1 MFTRT
6 EKLLIPLQKSKNPDP
21 NGAAAIQELLG
32 GKFGEMS
39 TLNNYLHQ
47 SFAFKEKKKL
57 KPFYDLVASIT
68 AEELG
73 HVELVS
79 TAINLLLEDSLPEGD
94 PTKAPLEEAK
104 NVRNTHHSIV
114 GGGGHQV
121 MDSMGHFWTGQHVFS
136 SGNLVADL
144 LHNFFLETGAR
155 MHKHRCY
162 QMSESQAARDTI
174 GYLMV
179 RGGVHQAAYAMAL
192 RKITGVEVTKML
204 PTPNIDD
211 SKIPEAR
218 KWQEIGSHR
227 TLYTFSE
234 TDYTDLA
241 GVWSGTADWAD
252 GGELEAIQGFPT
264 YGAEAP
270 VVGES
275 RSLFSPDYAPEE
287 IYEIA
292 AQLMAKGGIS
302 PLQPGDGSHSRY
314 QGSDET
320 SVGGSAQ
327 PKRAATSNGSS
338 MIESTLKK
346 AKKKLS

>member
-1 MFTRT
+1 MFFRS
-6 EKLLIPLQKSKNPDP
+6 EKLLIPLEKPKNPDP

-47 SFAFKEKKKL
+47 SFGFKEKKKL

-79 TAINLLLEDSLPEGD
+79 TAINLLLENSVPEGQPVD
-94 PTKAPLEEAK
+94 APLEAAK
-104 NVRNTHHSIV
+104 NLRNTHHTIV

-121 MDSMGHFWTGQHVFS
+121 MDSMGHFWSGEHVFS

-162 QMSESQAARDTI
+162 QMTTNPAARNVI

-179 RGGVHQAAYAMAL
+179 RGGVHQAAYALAL
-192 RKITGVEVTKML
+192 RKLTGVEVTKML
-204 PTPNIDD
+204 PIPNINDAV
-211 SKIPEAR
+211 IPEAK
-218 KWQEIGSHR
+218 KWQDIGSHR
-227 TLYTFSE
+227 RLYTFSE
-234 TDYTDLA
+234 EDYGDVA
-241 GVWSGTADWAD
+241 GVWSGPVDCAD
-252 GGELEAIQGFPT
+252 GEPLEIVTRAPD
-264 YGAEAP
+264 YAAEGP
-270 VVGES
+270 VISGS
-275 RSLFSPDYAPEE
+275 ASLFSPDYAPEE

-292 AQLMAKGGIS
+292 AKLMASGGIS
-302 PLQPGDGSHSRY
+302 PKQPADGEHAR
-314 QGSDET
+314 
-320 SVGGSAQ
+320 AQ
-327 PKRAATSNGSS
+327 KPATSTSGQH
-338 MIESTLKK
+338 KK
-346 AKKKLS
+346 TS

>member
-1 MFTRT
+1 MFFRS
-6 EKLLIPLQKSKNPDP
+6 EKLLIPLEKPASPDP

-47 SFAFKEKKKL
+47 SFGFKEKKKL
-57 KPFYDLVASIT
+57 KPFYDLIASIT

-79 TAINLLLEDSLPEGD
+79 TAINLMLEDSYPKGESVD
-94 PTKAPLEEAK
+94 APGLDAA
-104 NVRNTHHSIV
+104 NLRNTHHNIV

-121 MDSMGHFWTGQHVFS
+121 MDSMGHFWSGQHVFS
-136 SGNLVADL
+136 SGNLVTDL

-162 QMSESQAARDTI
+162 QMTTNQAARDVI

-179 RGGVHQAAYAMAL
+179 RGGVHQAAYALAL
-192 RKITGVEVTKML
+192 RKATGVEVTKML

-218 KWQEIGSHR
+218 KWQAMGSHR
-227 TLYTFSE
+227 KLYTWSE
-234 TDYTDLA
+234 TDYTDVK
-241 GVWSGTADWAD
+241 GVWSGPADWAD
-252 GGELEAIQGFPT
+252 GEELEVIT
-264 YGAEAP
+264 GAPDYAAEGPVMSEATN
-270 VVGES
+270 
-275 RSLFSPDYAPEE
+275 LFAPDYAPEE

-302 PLQPGDGSHSRY
+302 PLQPGDGKHSRF
-314 QGSDET
+314 QGSTPD
-320 SVGGSAQ
+320 SPGAKAQ
-327 PKRAATSNGSS
+327 ASRKSPDSD
-338 MIESTLKK
+338 
-346 AKKKLS
+346 KKKKSK